1 MYCCV
6 PVIGI
11 ELILSNAAALLSCVL
26 VAGEVLDEKNA
37 TLDDL
42 LICNA
47 SFAAVA
53 HTAAAAAAAHTAAAA
68 AAAAAHTAAAA
79 AHTAAAAAVAL
90 CSLLTVALFI
100 DAACSCCCSHYCR
113 SRCWS
118 YCRCSHSHRSHC
130 CWFSAATEIE
140 WLLQG
145 AEIEVRVRS
154 VLEQRAQEDDIH
166 YAAGRGCMETI
177 RNVMSLRPERI
188 HERDTVATDGG
199 Q

>member
-47 SFAAVA
+47 SFAAV
-53 HTAAAAAAAHTAAAA
+53 
-68 AAAAAHTAAAA
+68 AHTAAAA